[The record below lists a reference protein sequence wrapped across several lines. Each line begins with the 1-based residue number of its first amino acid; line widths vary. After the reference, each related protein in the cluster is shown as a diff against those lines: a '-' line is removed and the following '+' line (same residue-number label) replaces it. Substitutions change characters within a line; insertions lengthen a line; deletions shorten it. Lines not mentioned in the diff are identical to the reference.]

1 MGAFYFVG
9 VSMSK
14 ELANMDSNDHLVEQ
28 IAALIENAKQ
38 HVVTV
43 VNSTMIVTYYEIGRM
58 IVEHEQKG
66 ASRAE
71 GREGVFPRLGEGF
84 DRAEHENFWLA
95 GGEDKGLLQGA
106 INTKSIRSIAH
117 D

>member
-1 MGAFYFVG
+1 MHTWRHFIFVG

-28 IAALIENAKQ
+28 ITALIENAKQ
-38 HVVTV
+38 HVATV

-66 ASRAE
+66 GA
-71 GREGVFPRLGEGF
+71 
-84 DRAEHENFWLA
+84 A
-95 GGEDKGLLQGA
+95 GGVWKECLKGTLEKSYESLWQRLLGG
-106 INTKSIRSIAH
+106 
-117 D
+117 

>member
-1 MGAFYFVG
+1 
-9 VSMSK
+9 MSK

-66 ASRAE
+66 ELRAE
-71 GREGVFPRLGEGF
+71 YGKSVLKELSKNLTNRFGRGF
-84 DRAEHENFWLA
+84 SVDNLENMRRF
-95 GGEDKGLLQGA
+95 
-106 INTKSIRSIAH
+106 
-117 D
+117 

>member
-1 MGAFYFVG
+1 
-9 VSMSK
+9 MSK

-66 ASRAE
+66 ELRAE
-71 GREGVFPRLGEGF
+71 YGKSVLKELSK
-84 DRAEHENFWLA
+84 NL
-95 GGEDKGLLQGA
+95 
-106 INTKSIRSIAH
+106 TKVHCKMKS
-117 D
+117 DT

>member
-1 MGAFYFVG
+1 MGHLIFVG

-14 ELANMDSNDHLVEQ
+14 ELANMDSNDHLVER

-66 ASRAE
+66 ALRAE
-71 GREGVFPRLGEGF
+71 YGKSVLKELSKNLTNRFGRDSR
-84 DRAEHENFWLA
+84 
-95 GGEDKGLLQGA
+95 
-106 INTKSIRSIAH
+106 
-117 D
+117 

>member
-1 MGAFYFVG
+1 
-9 VSMSK
+9 MSK

-66 ASRAE
+66 ALRAE
-71 GREGVFPRLGEGF
+71 YGKSVLKELSKNLTNRFGRGF
-84 DRAEHENFWLA
+84 SVDNLENMRRFTLH
-95 GGEDKGLLQGA
+95 
-106 INTKSIRSIAH
+106 IATR
-117 D
+117 

>member
-1 MGAFYFVG
+1 
-9 VSMSK
+9 MSK

-66 ASRAE
+66 ELRAE
-71 GREGVFPRLGEGF
+71 YGKSVLKELSKNLTNRFGRGF
-84 DRAEHENFWLA
+84 SVDNLENMRRFY
-95 GGEDKGLLQGA
+95 
-106 INTKSIRSIAH
+106 IT
-117 D
+117 